1 MEVWLE
7 SLSMHLS
14 VCMPIPSDLL
24 FDIYHYRGLSPSSS
38 GSTTPEGI
46 ASECRSPNLSP
57 IKEGKMQQNTDI
69 TDSSLRRNVSNDN
82 LKAQDTKPD
91 VEKSKKN
98 SLENLQDTSK
108 LYSTDV
114 DKSVVM
120 LNKPNDVRINDFSRT
135 ELGSDKIDNKSNSID
150 IPLSKI
156 NRSNDIRYSD
166 ISVSKIINM
175 ADVHNKNGE
184 ELSKPTTNSLV
195 ALRKVPKHFTRN
207 RFRHCQEVPEFS
219 RLSKL
224 NVIPKFT
231 SRNQF
236 EVNKSSN
243 DIAQNNSDSIEGK
256 LSPHSSDGSLVTDI
270 PDIVS
275 SCTIKKSPNKTQI
288 VTSPP
293 TPTKIKYTTNL
304 ANASQVSCS
313 ELPTSQTKKFTE
325 TTLGSS
331 GNKKFSDPSFQLSKP
346 SASNSK
352 TSSIV
357 KNIVDTLNRND
368 KTKSDGGM
376 YVRHRHRNVEVKSK
390 TNEPKAPSK
399 IRSCSP
405 VESTAL

>member
-46 ASECRSPNLSP
+46 PSECRSPNLSP

-156 NRSNDIRYSD
+156 NRSI
-166 ISVSKIINM
+166 
-175 ADVHNKNGE
+175 
-184 ELSKPTTNSLV
+184 
-195 ALRKVPKHFTRN
+195 
-207 RFRHCQEVPEFS
+207 
-219 RLSKL
+219 
-224 NVIPKFT
+224 
-231 SRNQF
+231 
-236 EVNKSSN
+236 
-243 DIAQNNSDSIEGK
+243 
-256 LSPHSSDGSLVTDI
+256 
-270 PDIVS
+270 
-275 SCTIKKSPNKTQI
+275 
-288 VTSPP
+288 
-293 TPTKIKYTTNL
+293 
-304 ANASQVSCS
+304 
-313 ELPTSQTKKFTE
+313 
-325 TTLGSS
+325 
-331 GNKKFSDPSFQLSKP
+331 
-346 SASNSK
+346 
-352 TSSIV
+352 
-357 KNIVDTLNRND
+357 
-368 KTKSDGGM
+368 
-376 YVRHRHRNVEVKSK
+376 
-390 TNEPKAPSK
+390 
-399 IRSCSP
+399 
-405 VESTAL
+405 